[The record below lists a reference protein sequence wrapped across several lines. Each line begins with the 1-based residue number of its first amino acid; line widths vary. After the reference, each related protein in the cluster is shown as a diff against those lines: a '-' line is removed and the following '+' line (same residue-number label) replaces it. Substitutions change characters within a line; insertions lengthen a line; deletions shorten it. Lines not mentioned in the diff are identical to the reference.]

1 MFLHKVSELYFLY
14 YIEVIEKYTDNVR
27 FCIICNYLGKIIP
40 ALQSRC
46 TRFRFAPLNQQQIV
60 PRLQEIA
67 AAEG

>member
-1 MFLHKVSELYFLY
+1 MLDRDSKTRCS
-14 YIEVIEKYTDNVR
+14 R
-27 FCIICNYLGKIIP
+27 FRFAPLNQQQIVP
-40 ALQSRC
+40 RLQEIAAAEGDSKTRC